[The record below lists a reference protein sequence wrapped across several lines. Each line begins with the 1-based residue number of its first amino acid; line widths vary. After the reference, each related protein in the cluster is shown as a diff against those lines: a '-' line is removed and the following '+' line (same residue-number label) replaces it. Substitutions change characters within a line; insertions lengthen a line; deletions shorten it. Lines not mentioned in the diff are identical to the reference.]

1 VDEEQDVAVP
11 GHVYEVDGDTAV
23 PTELARG
30 PWSPHAQH
38 GGAPGALLAGELERF
53 DVGTATF
60 PARFTL
66 ELMRPVPLTP
76 LRIDR
81 RTIRPGKKV
90 QLVQGSLYSGDVEVV
105 RATLLR
111 LREQPVE
118 FTTPPAAGEYEPMPP
133 PGPAQSMAAAG
144 SWASGIGFWHAVEVS
159 RVGGATWGQPG
170 PADLWLRLVVPI
182 VADRVNTPFQRVAA
196 AGDFGNGVAAAFDR
210 MRYSCINPDLT
221 ITLHRLP
228 ATEWVGLDSA
238 TYPEPNGYGVAE
250 SVLHDERGR
259 IGRGIQTVLVE
270 QLPLG

>member
-1 VDEEQDVAVP
+1 MTQPSPTYVF
-11 GHVYEVDGDTAV
+11 EVDGDVAV

-38 GGAPGALLAGELERF
+38 GGAPAALLAGQLERF
-53 DVGTATF
+53 DLGTATF

-76 LRIDR
+76 LRIER
-81 RTIRPGKKV
+81 QTIRPGKKV
-90 QLVQGSLYSGDVEVV
+90 QLVQGSLFADDVEVV

-118 FTTPPAAGEYEPMPP
+118 FADDPVAGEYEPMPP
-133 PGPAQSMAAAG
+133 PGPAQPLIGRGAFTMG
-144 SWASGIGFWHAVEVS
+144 TGFWNTVEVS
-159 RVGGATWGQPG
+159 RVGGDWGQPG
-170 PADLWLRLVVPI
+170 PADMWLRLTVPI
-182 VADRVNTPFQRVAA
+182 VAGEETSPFQRVAA

-210 MRYSCINPDLT
+210 GRYSCINPDLT

-228 ATEWVGLDSA
+228 VGEWVGLDSA

-259 IGRGIQTVLVE
+259 IGRGIQTVLIE
-270 QLPLG
+270 EL